1 MADKNAQGPS
11 LRQSRTDLLPAEST
25 TDATG
30 IRRTRWPVING
41 RMGAKQPAKKSAK
54 TEHWTQAVVVLV
66 VEEGGDVL
74 AQTA

>member
-1 MADKNAQGPS
+1 
-11 LRQSRTDLLPAEST
+11 
-25 TDATG
+25 
-30 IRRTRWPVING
+30 
-41 RMGAKQPAKKSAK
+41 MGAKQPAKKSAK